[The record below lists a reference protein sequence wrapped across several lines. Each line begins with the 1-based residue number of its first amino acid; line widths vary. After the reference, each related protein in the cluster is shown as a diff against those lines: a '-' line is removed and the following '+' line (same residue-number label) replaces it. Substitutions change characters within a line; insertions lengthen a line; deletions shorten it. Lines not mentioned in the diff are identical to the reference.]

1 MKDTYKFLE
10 KHPNLE
16 KPYAKSN
23 ESVLKVLI
31 KQIESNISPFFDTY
45 NEYDIIWSFYWE
57 FLRYTWWDKQGLWIV
72 LTPKHITELL

>member
-16 KPYAKSN
+16 KDYGKSN

-31 KQIESNISPFFDTY
+31 KQIELNISSFFDTY
-45 NEYDIIWSFYWE
+45 NEYDII
-57 FLRYTWWDKQGLWIV
+57 
-72 LTPKHITELL
+72 